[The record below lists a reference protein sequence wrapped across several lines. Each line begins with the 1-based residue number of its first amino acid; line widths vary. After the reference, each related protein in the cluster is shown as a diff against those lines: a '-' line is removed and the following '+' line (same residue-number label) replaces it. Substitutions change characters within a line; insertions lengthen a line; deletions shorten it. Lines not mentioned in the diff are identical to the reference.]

1 MALRDA
7 GMFKTVLWATDGSA
21 AKSIAQTYDA
31 TLFVTHVPVV
41 LAGPTVAVNVAQE
54 SADATRAALQRT
66 VEELKR
72 DGATTEFALPEMAMH
87 GPAHAIAEL
96 ARAVDADLISAV
108 GAGRPYLLLM
118 ALFVLTA
125 VLGQIVSNTATV
137 LIVAPVA
144 VAAAAATHTSVR
156 PVLMLVAVAG
166 AAALLTPI
174 ATPANMMVM
183 NPAGYRFGD
192 YWKLGLPVMLWWLV
206 VSLVVI
212 PLVWKF

>member
-7 GMFKTVLWATDGSA
+7 GMFKTVLWATDGSAAAAGALSA

-54 SADATRAALQRT
+54 SGDATRAALQRT

-137 LIVAPVA
+137 LIVAPIA
-144 VAAAAATHTSVR
+144 ASAAAATHT
-156 PVLMLVAVAG
+156 
-166 AAALLTPI
+166 
-174 ATPANMMVM
+174 
-183 NPAGYRFGD
+183 
-192 YWKLGLPVMLWWLV
+192 
-206 VSLVVI
+206 
-212 PLVWKF
+212 

>member
-1 MALRDA
+1 
-7 GMFKTVLWATDGSA
+7 
-21 AKSIAQTYDA
+21 
-31 TLFVTHVPVV
+31 

-137 LIVAPVA
+137 LIVAPIA
-144 VAAAAATHTSVR
+144 ASAAAATHT
-156 PVLMLVAVAG
+156 
-166 AAALLTPI
+166 
-174 ATPANMMVM
+174 
-183 NPAGYRFGD
+183 
-192 YWKLGLPVMLWWLV
+192 
-206 VSLVVI
+206 
-212 PLVWKF
+212 